1 MKSKVLNKICTL
13 GLALGMA
20 MAILPVTAFAGNG
33 GEQDS
38 SLTDGSIHVKIS
50 LPSTVTTVTGSGD
63 LEQTVSKADDF
74 VKIQIKP
81 AQDGIA
87 FTSNALDKIDAAVSS
102 LGLKAYYTSGTSG
115 YEGII
120 NINTT
125 ISRDFVG
132 GEISSNVF
140 ETQKSYV
147 MYGGTSIANASGDSN
162 KMNASYDSSTG
173 LLSFKGYPYSDKLN
187 VLEYHGTETDEYTYK
202 GTYYKYNVDRF
213 LIDVYKGNATTYV
226 DKMNSGK
233 TYTPDS
239 AVSPSINLKNIIEEY
254 NDSLNDS
261 DYLWLKVST
270 ANSDTTVA
278 QDRAF
283 YINAGLVEDIKGGRK
298 VEITLGDNVVKANDS
313 GELTQTLNSSTTFE
327 NILLETKPG
336 YKFTDEE
343 VATLNTTLE
352 EKGLTAVKTSYY
364 QLTIKP
370 KTTSAA
376 IETITAAVASPTS
389 KIYTLYNGTS
399 TVGKSG
405 DENKMN
411 AQYSNV
417 TGKLTFNCDTISGI
431 EHIAEDG
438 TRELYEGVNGFEYF
452 YVGVDA
458 VNGGQS
464 KTVNTFNVGGN
475 DKYGSTSTVNPYI
488 DLKQLI
494 NDTKDLADA
503 DMITIT
509 VNACNKLGQ
518 IDSKYKKYTFKINV
532 GTVAEIK
539 KDPEPEPTATS
550 EPTSKPT
557 SEPTSE
563 PTSKPTSAPTV
574 SPTVAP
580 TASPTASPTATPT
593 ASAKSSSTT
602 KKTSGWDDGS
612 PFTTD
617 SCGNVFDRWGNKIYE
632 AKGCNVGG
640 YNLVRTSVED

>member
-1 MKSKVLNKICTL
+1 MKNKVLNKICTF

-33 GEQDS
+33 GEQDTTNLDNTS
-38 SLTDGSIHVKIS
+38 MYFKIN
-50 LPSTVTTVTGSGD
+50 LPSTVKTADGSGS
-63 LEQTVSKADDF
+63 LEQTVSSKDDF
-74 VKIQIKP
+74 QTIVITP
-81 AQDGIA
+81 AKDGIA
-87 FTSNALDKIDAAVSS
+87 FTSNTLDKIKKA
-102 LGLKAYYTSGTSG
+102 LGDSGLTAYYPTGTTCF
-115 YEGII
+115 EGII
-120 NINTT
+120 KIGTH
-125 ISRDFVG
+125 IGIEFKHG
-132 GEISSNVF
+132 IEIADTVF
-140 ETQKSYV
+140 ETQESYE
-147 MYGGTSIANASGDSN
+147 MYGQTSVANASGDSN
-162 KMNASYDSSTG
+162 KMNATYDPSTG
-173 LLSFKGYPYSDKLN
+173 LLSFKGYPYSDRLN
-187 VLEYHGTETDEYTYK
+187 VLEYHVTGG
-202 GTYYKYNVDRF
+202 GTYYKYNLDRF
-213 LIDVYKGNATTYV
+213 FIDVCKYDSTTTDIEQLNTV
-226 DKMNSGK
+226 A
-233 TYTPDS
+233 YTTDS
-239 AVSPSINLKNIIEEY
+239 AVKPTINLKNIIEEY
-254 NDSLNDS
+254 KDSLSDS
-261 DYLWLKVST
+261 DHLFLKVST
-270 ANSDTTVA
+270 ASGDTVYST
-278 QDRAF
+278 DRAF
-283 YINAGLVEDIKGGRK
+283 YIDAGLVDDIKGGRK
-298 VEITLGDNVVKANDS
+298 VEITLGDNVVKASDS

-376 IETITAAVASPTS
+376 IETITATVASPTS

-431 EHIAEDG
+431 ERIAEDG

-458 VNGGQS
+458 VNGDQS
-464 KTVNTFNVGGN
+464 KTVKTFNVGKN

-557 SEPTSE
+557 AEPTSE